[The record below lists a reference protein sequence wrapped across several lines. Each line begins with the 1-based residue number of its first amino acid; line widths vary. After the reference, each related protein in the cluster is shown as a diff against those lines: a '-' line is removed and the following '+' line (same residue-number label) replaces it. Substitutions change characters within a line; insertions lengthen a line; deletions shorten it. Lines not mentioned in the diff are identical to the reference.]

1 VAAAALQ
8 REHHHGQPLRRH
20 RLAAHLPGDVEVLA
34 EHTPQVAAGEK
45 DRARPVPA
53 TQAILLTKMREM
65 GRDDRL
71 PADRAQATLIS

>member
-1 VAAAALQ
+1 MASRSGVTA
-8 REHHHGQPLRRH
+8 P
-20 RLAAHLPGDVEVLA
+20 AAHLPGDVEVLA